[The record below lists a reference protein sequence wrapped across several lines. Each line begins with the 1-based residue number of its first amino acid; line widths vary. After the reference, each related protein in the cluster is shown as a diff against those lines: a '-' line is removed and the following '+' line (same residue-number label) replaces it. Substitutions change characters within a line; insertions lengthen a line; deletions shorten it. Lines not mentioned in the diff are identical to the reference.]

1 MKIQRG
7 DECAFKRGAKM
18 IGLPGVHWLLFIGI
32 SRYGM
37 KLLRR
42 PESVANTYNELIESV
57 ANTYNELIESVANTY
72 NELIESVANTYNEL
86 ILLK

>member
-1 MKIQRG
+1 MKTVIYWLMCSITWHVGLKVAGMKIQRG
-7 DECAFKRGAKM
+7 DKCAFKRGAKM

-42 PESVANTYNELIESV
+42 PESVANTYNELI
-57 ANTYNELIESVANTY
+57 
-72 NELIESVANTYNEL
+72 
-86 ILLK
+86 LLK